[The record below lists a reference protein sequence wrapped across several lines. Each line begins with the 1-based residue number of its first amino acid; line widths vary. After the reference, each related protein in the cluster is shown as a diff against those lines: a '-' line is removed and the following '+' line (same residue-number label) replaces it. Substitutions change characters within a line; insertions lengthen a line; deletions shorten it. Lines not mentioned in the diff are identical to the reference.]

1 MSSIFFHALY
11 WLKNSFLM
19 FIKYRFM
26 GNLVSQDRQYIDSLS
41 SVVLAIVLPRRV
53 ENKTK
58 KSQRKKEKKMERSK
72 RRINRNRH
80 ERVE

>member
-1 MSSIFFHALY
+1 M
-11 WLKNSFLM
+11 
-19 FIKYRFM
+19 
-26 GNLVSQDRQYIDSLS
+26 SQDRQYIDSLS

-58 KSQRKKEKKMERSK
+58 KSQRKKEKKMEGSK